1 MRTRVNPK
9 LEQEATTLFDK
20 YYEEYGECIPDMQA
34 QLDYYIKHGS
44 KELVDN
50 LVHSIRRRNQLG
62 YNLDVTYN
70 GEKL

>member
-1 MRTRVNPK
+1 MRTRENPK
-9 LEQEATTLFDK
+9 LEQEATMLFDK
-20 YYEEYGECIPDMQA
+20 YYEEYGECITNMQV

-44 KELVDN
+44 KELVDDFVRTIKVMN
-50 LVHSIRRRNQLG
+50 ELG

>member
-1 MRTRVNPK
+1 MRKRENPK
-9 LEQEATTLFDK
+9 LEQEATILFDK

-44 KELVDN
+44 KELVDDF
-50 LVHSIRRRNQLG
+50 VRTIKVKNQLG

-70 GEKL
+70 GKKL